1 MGVSN
6 LTDKIQNLYLD
17 YTKIKPIIKKTYDQ
31 VMKDDF
37 SKEYYSKNM
46 EITRNLNKYD
56 NLKKEIEKILNENKN
71 NSKLEPYYSKLNKE
85 FKNNDENYKNMI
97 ISIERKCQNLGI
109 NLDEEEK
116 NQNFKR
122 NDTLTESIQIG
133 TGKLMDRKKMLEE
146 RDQELRKAQ
155 EVAAQIK
162 DVAIDM
168 NQKVQKDNEAFDAIE
183 ENVDVMSGNID
194 SAVKDIKE
202 IQESQKDRGK
212 CICKISIFII
222 LVVVVLGL
230 IVFGLLYDKLFKKP

>member
-85 FKNNDENYKNMI
+85 FKSNDENYKNMI

-194 SAVKDIKE
+194 SAVKDIRE

>member
-1 MGVSN
+1 MEVSN

-56 NLKKEIEKILNENKN
+56 NLKKEIEKILNENRN
-71 NSKLEPYYSKLNKE
+71 NSKLEPYYSKLSKE
-85 FKNNDENYKNMI
+85 FKSNDENYKNMI

-133 TGKLMDRKKMLEE
+133 TGKLIDRKKMLEE

-183 ENVDVMSGNID
+183 ENVDVMTDNID

-212 CICKISIFII
+212 CICKISVFII
-222 LVVVVLGL
+222 LVVVALGL
-230 IVFGLLYDKLFKKP
+230 IVYALIYDKIKKS

>member
-56 NLKKEIEKILNENKN
+56 NLKKEIEKIINENKN
-71 NSKLEPYYSKLNKE
+71 NPKLEPYYSKLNKE
-85 FKNNDENYKNMI
+85 FKSNDENYKNMI

-212 CICKISIFII
+212 CICKISVFII
-222 LVVVVLGL
+222 LVVVALGL
-230 IVFGLLYDKLFKKP
+230 IVFALLYDKIFKKP

>member
-1 MGVSN
+1 
-6 LTDKIQNLYLD
+6 
-17 YTKIKPIIKKTYDQ
+17 
-31 VMKDDF
+31 
-37 SKEYYSKNM
+37 
-46 EITRNLNKYD
+46 
-56 NLKKEIEKILNENKN
+56 
-71 NSKLEPYYSKLNKE
+71 
-85 FKNNDENYKNMI
+85 MI

>member
-71 NSKLEPYYSKLNKE
+71 NSKLEPYYSKLSKE
-85 FKNNDENYKNMI
+85 FKSNDENYKNMI

>member
-56 NLKKEIEKILNENKN
+56 NLKKEIEKILNVNKN

>member
-85 FKNNDENYKNMI
+85 FKSNDENYKNMI

-230 IVFGLLYDKLFKKP
+230 IVFALLYDKIFKKP

>member
-56 NLKKEIEKILNENKN
+56 NLKKEIEKILNENRN
-71 NSKLEPYYSKLNKE
+71 NSKLEPYYSKLSKE
-85 FKNNDENYKNMI
+85 FKSNDENYKNMI

>member
-85 FKNNDENYKNMI
+85 FKSNDENYKNMI

>member
-230 IVFGLLYDKLFKKP
+230 IVFGLIYDKLFKKP

>member
-85 FKNNDENYKNMI
+85 FKSNDENYKNMI
-97 ISIERKCQNLGI
+97 ISIETKCQNLGI

-194 SAVKDIKE
+194 SAVKDIRE

>member
-71 NSKLEPYYSKLNKE
+71 NPKLEPYYSKLNKE
-85 FKNNDENYKNMI
+85 FKSNDENYKNMI

>member
-6 LTDKIQNLYLD
+6 LTYKIQNLYLD

>member
-1 MGVSN
+1 LEVSN

-56 NLKKEIEKILNENKN
+56 NLKKEIEKILNENRN
-71 NSKLEPYYSKLNKE
+71 NSKLEPYYSKLSKE
-85 FKNNDENYKNMI
+85 FKSNDENYKNMI

-133 TGKLMDRKKMLEE
+133 TGKLIDRKKMLEE

-183 ENVDVMSGNID
+183 ENVDVMTDNID

-212 CICKISIFII
+212 CICKISVFII
-222 LVVVVLGL
+222 LVVVALGL
-230 IVFGLLYDKLFKKP
+230 IVYALIYDKIKKS

>member
-97 ISIERKCQNLGI
+97 ISIETKCQNLGI

>member
-194 SAVKDIKE
+194 SAVKDIRE

>member
-56 NLKKEIEKILNENKN
+56 NLKKEIEKIINENKN

-230 IVFGLLYDKLFKKP
+230 IVFALLYDKIFKKP